1 MMSLPSHSDSPQ
13 VPTFCE
19 LYYTVHTIIIIKLLG
34 EEVGENIFKFQKIKS
49 VLLSSNLVSLA
60 GYPY

>member
-13 VPTFCE
+13 
-19 LYYTVHTIIIIKLLG
+19 LLG
-34 EEVGENIFKFQKIKS
+34 EEIGENIFKFQKIKS